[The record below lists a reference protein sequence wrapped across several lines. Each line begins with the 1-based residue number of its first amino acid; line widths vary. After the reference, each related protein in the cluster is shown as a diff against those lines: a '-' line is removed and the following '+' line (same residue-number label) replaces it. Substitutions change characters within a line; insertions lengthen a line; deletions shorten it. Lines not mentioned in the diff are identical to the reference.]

1 MVFLRLNEVNADLV
15 HIDCDEP
22 KSSPIG
28 CHVVGNIVLTP
39 QGIKRL
45 FDEKINNPEFK
56 RKIQEVVAS
65 SVRDMERQIWYTTP
79 SSCKAV
85 SANDFAR
92 SFTLREPLPVRG
104 ECILAPDLGRDGQLH
119 PDTQVVPI
127 QLATENFDMRA
138 DDIEFD
144 IADPICQNGQ
154 CSTQIK
160 LRRLS
165 LVSDFTIR
173 KKSGEILS
181 GPSYRI
187 NLEPGKSDRGVAASL
202 EAYLVVQS
210 GGKLDYAVD
219 HSGFQSLRM
228 SSEGLSLEPVIRW
241 QGQVYEVEDLTTPQ
255 MRGESRERIQR
266 KQILAQAQSQFAK
279 SLQCEA
285 GKDILRSTNPVE
297 EYERQFLEFKRRRER
312 RSVLTAED
320 QRVLDRGVAAIR
332 RLQREGAKEGGCENI
347 SSEIFSSTSSYDQAY
362 DIAEARVMGFQD
374 LQTKWLFEGVVEN
387 DINQGPLKDDR
398 FISNVVI
405 PEIQRRALSVAQRE
419 LQSSVRDL
427 SQTVQSLLESN
438 MQVPVVDINLQTR
451 KSFVEGQIKKLTEE
465 LRTSPR
471 YSSLDP
477 YSQGETRPEAIKR
490 QLSSYQRELANI
502 DAQLQVASAFELN
515 TQYILESIEGLNR
528 VRIVNRMDLCES
540 GVKIPGVTDGL
551 ILESDLQGSEFAF
564 ELPISAI
571 QKYIDEM
578 YKKSPFICLEGVR
591 PDCSDGR
598 KMEIPGTPQLICA
611 QNSKCKIDFGQ
622 LKTSSLGFQ

>member
-266 KQILAQAQSQFAK
+266 KQILAQA
-279 SLQCEA
+279 
-285 GKDILRSTNPVE
+285 
-297 EYERQFLEFKRRRER
+297 
-312 RSVLTAED
+312 
-320 QRVLDRGVAAIR
+320 
-332 RLQREGAKEGGCENI
+332 
-347 SSEIFSSTSSYDQAY
+347 
-362 DIAEARVMGFQD
+362 
-374 LQTKWLFEGVVEN
+374 
-387 DINQGPLKDDR
+387 
-398 FISNVVI
+398 
-405 PEIQRRALSVAQRE
+405 
-419 LQSSVRDL
+419 
-427 SQTVQSLLESN
+427 
-438 MQVPVVDINLQTR
+438 
-451 KSFVEGQIKKLTEE
+451 
-465 LRTSPR
+465 
-471 YSSLDP
+471 
-477 YSQGETRPEAIKR
+477 
-490 QLSSYQRELANI
+490 
-502 DAQLQVASAFELN
+502 
-515 TQYILESIEGLNR
+515 
-528 VRIVNRMDLCES
+528 
-540 GVKIPGVTDGL
+540 
-551 ILESDLQGSEFAF
+551 
-564 ELPISAI
+564 
-571 QKYIDEM
+571 
-578 YKKSPFICLEGVR
+578 
-591 PDCSDGR
+591 
-598 KMEIPGTPQLICA
+598 
-611 QNSKCKIDFGQ
+611 
-622 LKTSSLGFQ
+622 